1 MMKKVGID
9 SIAYYVPSL
18 YVDIEELAI
27 KRDIPPKKLI
37 NGLGLKKMAT
47 PDYDEDSA
55 SIAANSLFR
64 LIKENNINPTEVGR
78 VYLGT
83 ESGVDASKPTSS
95 YVVEILEEVFAK
107 QYGERCFKNCD
118 IVDLTFACAGAVD
131 ALQNCCD
138 WVRNGE
144 NRKAI
149 VIASDIAKYELNS
162 TGEYTQGAGS
172 VSMLICDD
180 PSIISFNGS
189 WGVST
194 KGIGDFFKPRRLFK
208 KSNILIEAAKLL
220 KQEISSNEAE
230 TILEGANS
238 KFWSDSNDLIEV
250 YKEEPI
256 FEGQFS
262 NESYKE
268 RVYEALENFNE
279 QNERDVLNEWENII
293 FHLPYAFHGR
303 RMIINKWLDWMSENG
318 RSEEIYSEIGRPESN
333 IDKDWIKKVSKSNL
347 YNKFIEDKI
356 APGEKASSEIG
367 NMYTA
372 SIFMALI
379 SSLVDGVENDKDFE
393 DKKIGFISY
402 GSGSKAKIFEGTVQK
417 NWIEKISS
425 IKLYDSLNKRKKI
438 SIDIYENLHKR
449 RVTSNINNNDGIIKL
464 NRISDGEFTE
474 GLRNYLKY

>member
-1 MMKKVGID
+1 MKKVGID
-9 SIAYYVPSL
+9 SLAYYVPSL
-18 YVDIEELAI
+18 YVDIEELATE
-27 KRDIPPKKLI
+27 RDISSEKLVR
-37 NGLGLKKMAT
+37 GLGLKKMAT

-64 LIKENNINPTEVGR
+64 LIKENNIDPREVGR

-83 ESGVDASKPTSS
+83 ESGVDSSKPTSS
-95 YVVEILEEVFAK
+95 YVVEILEEVFSA

-144 NRKAI
+144 KRKAI

-172 VSMLICDD
+172 VSMLISES

-194 KGIGDFFKPRRLFK
+194 KGIGDFFKPRRIFK
-208 KSNILIEAAKLL
+208 RSNILIEAAKLL
-220 KQEISSNEAE
+220 NKEISSNEAE
-230 TILEGANS
+230 TLLATSDS
-238 KFWSDSNDLIEV
+238 KFWSDSNEIVEV

-268 RVYEALENFNE
+268 RVYEAIENFNE
-279 QNERDVLNEWENII
+279 QNQRNILTDWENII

-303 RMIINKWLDWMSENG
+303 RMIINKWLDWMSENDKI
-318 RSEEIYSEIGRPESN
+318 EEIYSEIGKPESKQ
-333 IDKDWIKKVSKSNL
+333 DKDWIKKVSKSSL
-347 YNKFIEDKI
+347 YKNI
-356 APGEKASSEIG
+356 
-367 NMYTA
+367 
-372 SIFMALI
+372 
-379 SSLVDGVENDKDFE
+379 VEN
-393 DKKIGFISY
+393 KK
-402 GSGSKAKIFEGTVQK
+402 
-417 NWIEKISS
+417 SS
-425 IKLYDSLNKRKKI
+425 FT
-438 SIDIYENLHKR
+438 IYLFK
-449 RVTSNINNNDGIIKL
+449 
-464 NRISDGEFTE
+464 
-474 GLRNYLKY
+474 

>member
-1 MMKKVGID
+1 MKKVGID
-9 SIAYYVPSL
+9 SLAYYVPSL
-18 YVDIEELAI
+18 YVDIEELAT
-27 KRDIPPKKLI
+27 KRDISAEKLVK
-37 NGLGLKKMAT
+37 GLGLKKMAT

-64 LIKENNINPTEVGR
+64 LIKENNIDPREVGR

-83 ESGVDASKPTSS
+83 ESGVDSSKPTSS
-95 YVVEILEEVFAK
+95 YVVEILEEVFSA

-144 NRKAI
+144 KRKAI

-172 VSMLICDD
+172 VSMLISES

-194 KGIGDFFKPRRLFK
+194 KGIGDFFKPRRIFK
-208 KSNILIEAAKLL
+208 RSNILIEAAKLL
-220 KQEISSNEAE
+220 NKEISSNEAE
-230 TILEGANS
+230 TLLATSDS
-238 KFWSDSNDLIEV
+238 KFWSDSNEIVEV

-268 RVYEALENFNE
+268 RVYEAIENFNE
-279 QNERDVLNEWENII
+279 QNQRNILTDWENII

-303 RMIINKWLDWMSENG
+303 RMIINKWLDWMSENDKI
-318 RSEEIYSEIGRPESN
+318 EEIYSEIGKPESKQ
-333 IDKDWIKKVSKSNL
+333 DKDWIKKVSKSSL
-347 YNKFIEDKI
+347 YKNFVENKI
-356 APGEKASSEIG
+356 APGEMASSEIG

-372 SIFMALI
+372 SIFMSLI
-379 SSLVDGVENDKDFE
+379 SSLVDAANNDKKFE

-417 NWIEKISS
+417 NWIKKINT
-425 IKLYDSLNKRKKI
+425 IKLFDGLNKRKKI
-438 SIDIYENLHKR
+438 SIDIYEKLHNRKI
-449 RVTSNINNNDGIIKL
+449 TSNINNNDGVIKL
-464 NRISDGEFTE
+464 NKISDGEFTE

>member
-1 MMKKVGID
+1 MKKVGID
-9 SIAYYVPSL
+9 SLAYYVPSL
-18 YVDIEELAI
+18 YVDIEELAV
-27 KRDIPPKKLI
+27 KRNIVPEKLVK
-37 NGLGLKKMAT
+37 GLGLKKMAT
-47 PDYDEDSA
+47 PDFDEDSA

-64 LIKENNINPTEVGR
+64 LIKDNKIDPTKIGR

-95 YVVEILEEVFAK
+95 YVVEILEDVFAEEFGK
-107 QYGERCFKNCD
+107 RCFKNCD

-138 WVRNGE
+138 WVKNGE

-172 VSMLICDD
+172 VSMLVCEN
-180 PSIISFNGS
+180 PSIISFNGA

-208 KSNILIEAAKLL
+208 KTNVLIEAAKLL
-220 KQEISSNEAE
+220 KKDISVNEAE
-230 TILEGANS
+230 LLLENADS

-262 NESYKE
+262 NESYRE
-268 RVYEALENFNE
+268 RVYEAIENFNQ
-279 QNERDVLNEWENII
+279 QNQRDILNEWENII

-303 RMIINKWLDWMSENG
+303 RMIVNKWLDWMQENG
-318 RSEEIYSEIGRPESN
+318 KSELIYSEVGHPSPEN
-333 IDKDWIKKVSKSNL
+333 KEEWVKKVSKSKL
-347 YNKFIEDKI
+347 YSNFVNDKI
-356 APGEKASSEIG
+356 APGERASSEIG

-372 SIFMALI
+372 SIFMSLL
-379 SSLVDGVENDKDFE
+379 SSLECAIYKNINITN
-393 DKKIGFISY
+393 KKIGFISY
-402 GSGSKAKIFEGTVQK
+402 GSGSKAKIFEGTIQR
-417 NWIEKISS
+417 NWAEKISS
-425 IKLYDSLNKRKKI
+425 LNLFDGLNKRKKI
-438 SIDIYENLHKR
+438 SIETYEKLHR
-449 RVTSNINNNDGIIKL
+449 RKVNSNINNNDGIIKL
-464 NRISDGEFTE
+464 NKISEGEFTQ
-474 GLRNYLKY
+474 GLRNYIKH

>member
-1 MMKKVGID
+1 MIKVGID
-9 SIAYYVPSL
+9 SISYYVPSL
-18 YVDIEELAI
+18 YVDIEELATA
-27 KRDIPPKKLI
+27 RDIPSEKLVK
-37 NGLGLKKMAT
+37 GLGLKKMAT

-55 SIAANSLFR
+55 SIAANSLYR
-64 LIKENNINPTEVGR
+64 LIKENNIDPRKVGR

-95 YVVEILEEVFAK
+95 YVVEILEDICAEEF
-107 QYGERCFKNCD
+107 GERCFKNCD

-144 NRKAI
+144 NRQAI

-172 VSMLICDD
+172 VSMLICEN

-208 KSNILIEAAKLL
+208 KSNILMEAARLLGKEVSSSEAEKLL
-220 KQEISSNEAE
+220 HK
-230 TILEGANS
+230 TDS
-238 KFWSDSNDLIEV
+238 KFWSDSNDFVEV

-268 RVYEALENFNE
+268 RVYEAIEDFNE
-279 QNERDVLNEWENII
+279 QNQRDILSDWENII
-293 FHLPYAFHGR
+293 FHLPYAYHGR
-303 RMIINKWLDWMSENG
+303 RMIVNKWMDWMKENNQL
-318 RSEEIYSEIGRPESN
+318 EKIYSEIGKPNSSE
-333 IDKDWIKKVSKSNL
+333 DKDWIKKISKSDI
-347 YNKFIEDKI
+347 YKSFIEDKI
-356 APGEKASSEIG
+356 SPGEKASSEIG

-372 SIFMALI
+372 SIFMSLI
-379 SSLVDGVENDKDFE
+379 SSLVEAFEKDRELEN
-393 DKKIGFISY
+393 KKIGFISY
-402 GSGSKAKIFEGTVQK
+402 GSGSKAKIFEGTIQK
-417 NWIEKISS
+417 DWIIKTKP
-425 IKLYDSLNKRKKI
+425 IKLFENLDNRKKV
-438 SIDIYENLHKR
+438 SVDIYEKLHKR
-449 RVTSNINNNDGIIKL
+449 KISSNINNNDGIIKL
-464 NRISDGEFTE
+464 SKISNDEFTE
-474 GLRNYLKY
+474 GLRNYIKY

>member
-1 MMKKVGID
+1 MKKVGID
-9 SIAYYVPSL
+9 SLAYYVPSL
-18 YVDIEELAI
+18 YVDIEELATE
-27 KRDIPPKKLI
+27 RDISSEKLVR
-37 NGLGLKKMAT
+37 GLGLKKMAT

-64 LIKENNINPTEVGR
+64 LIKENNIDPREVGR

-83 ESGVDASKPTSS
+83 ESGVDSSKPTSS
-95 YVVEILEEVFAK
+95 YVVEILEEVFSE

-144 NRKAI
+144 KRKAI

-172 VSMLICDD
+172 VSMLISES

-194 KGIGDFFKPRRLFK
+194 KGIGDFFKPRRIFK
-208 KSNILIEAAKLL
+208 RSNILIEAAKLL
-220 KQEISSNEAE
+220 NKEISSNEAE
-230 TILEGANS
+230 TLLATSDS
-238 KFWSDSNDLIEV
+238 KFWSDSNEIVEV

-268 RVYEALENFNE
+268 RVYEAIENFNE
-279 QNERDVLNEWENII
+279 QNQRNILTDWENII

-303 RMIINKWLDWMSENG
+303 RMIINKWLDWMSENDKI
-318 RSEEIYSEIGRPESN
+318 EEIYSEIGKPESN
-333 IDKDWIKKVSKSNL
+333 QDKDWIKKVSKSSL
-347 YNKFIEDKI
+347 YKNFVENKI
-356 APGEKASSEIG
+356 APGEMASSEIG

-372 SIFMALI
+372 SIFMSLI
-379 SSLVDGVENDKDFE
+379 SSLVDAANNGKKFE

-417 NWIEKISS
+417 NWIKKINT
-425 IKLYDSLNKRKKI
+425 IKLFDGLNKRKKI
-438 SIDIYENLHKR
+438 SIDIYEKLHNRKI
-449 RVTSNINNNDGIIKL
+449 TSNINNNDGVIKL
-464 NRISDGEFTE
+464 NKISDGEFTE

>member
-1 MMKKVGID
+1 MKKVGID
-9 SIAYYVPSL
+9 SFAYYVPSL
-18 YVDIEELAI
+18 YVDIEELATE
-27 KRDIPPKKLI
+27 RDISSEKLVR
-37 NGLGLKKMAT
+37 GLGLKKMAT

-64 LIKENNINPTEVGR
+64 LIKENNIDPREVGR

-83 ESGVDASKPTSS
+83 ESGVDSSKPTSS
-95 YVVEILEEVFAK
+95 YVVEILEEVFSE

-144 NRKAI
+144 KRKAI

-172 VSMLICDD
+172 VSMLISES

-194 KGIGDFFKPRRLFK
+194 KGIGDFFKPRRIFK
-208 KSNILIEAAKLL
+208 RSNILIEAAKLL
-220 KQEISSNEAE
+220 NKEISSNEAE
-230 TILEGANS
+230 TLLATSDS
-238 KFWSDSNDLIEV
+238 KFWSDSNEIVEV

-268 RVYEALENFNE
+268 RVYEAIENFNE
-279 QNERDVLNEWENII
+279 QNQRNILTDWENII

-303 RMIINKWLDWMSENG
+303 RMIINKWLDWMSENDKI
-318 RSEEIYSEIGRPESN
+318 EEIYSEIGKPESKQ
-333 IDKDWIKKVSKSNL
+333 DKDWIKKVSKSSL
-347 YNKFIEDKI
+347 YKNFVENKI
-356 APGEKASSEIG
+356 APGEMASSEIG

-372 SIFMALI
+372 SIFMSLI
-379 SSLVDGVENDKDFE
+379 SSLVDAANNDKKFE

-417 NWIEKISS
+417 NWIKKINT
-425 IKLYDSLNKRKKI
+425 IKLFDGLNKRKKI
-438 SIDIYENLHKR
+438 SIDIYEKLHNRKI
-449 RVTSNINNNDGIIKL
+449 TSNINNNDGVIKL
-464 NRISDGEFTE
+464 NKISDGEFTE

>member
-1 MMKKVGID
+1 MKKVGID
-9 SIAYYVPSL
+9 SLSYYVPSL
-18 YVDIEELAI
+18 YVDIEELARA
-27 KRDIPPKKLI
+27 RDIPSEKLVK
-37 NGLGLKKMAT
+37 GLGLKKMAT

-55 SIAANSLFR
+55 SIAANSLHR
-64 LIKENNINPTEVGR
+64 LIRENNIDPRKIGR

-95 YVVEILEEVFAK
+95 YVVEILEDVFAEE
-107 QYGERCFKNCD
+107 YGERCFKNCD

-144 NRKAI
+144 NRQAI

-172 VSMLICDD
+172 VSMLICED

-194 KGIGDFFKPRRLFK
+194 KGIGDFFKPRRMFK

-220 KQEISSNEAE
+220 GQEVSSNEAE
-230 TILEGANS
+230 VLLDKADS

-268 RVYEALENFNE
+268 RVYEAIENFNE
-279 QNERDVLNEWENII
+279 QNQRDILSDWENII
-293 FHLPYAFHGR
+293 FHLPYAYHGR
-303 RMIINKWLDWMSENG
+303 RMIVNKWLDWMKENENFD
-318 RSEEIYSEIGRPESN
+318 SIYSEIGKPESLN
-333 IDKDWIKKVSKSNL
+333 DNEWIKKVAKSSI
-347 YNKFIEDKI
+347 YKSFVEEKI
-356 APGEKASSEIG
+356 SPGERASSEIG

-372 SIFMALI
+372 SIFMSLI
-379 SSLVDGVENDKDFE
+379 SSLVEAVEKDKKFE
-393 DKKIGFISY
+393 NKKIGFISY
-402 GSGSKAKIFEGTVQK
+402 GSGSKAKIFEGT
-417 NWIEKISS
+417 IEKDWIIKTEP
-425 IKLYDSLNKRKKI
+425 IKLFENLENRKKV
-438 SIDIYENLHKR
+438 SVDIYEKLHKR
-449 RVTSNINNNDGIIKL
+449 KISSNINNNDGIIKL
-464 NRISDGEFTE
+464 SKISDGEFTE
-474 GLRNYLKY
+474 GLRNYRKY

>member
-1 MMKKVGID
+1 MKKVGID
-9 SIAYYVPSL
+9 SLAYYVPSL
-18 YVDIEELAI
+18 YVDIEELATE
-27 KRDIPPKKLI
+27 RDISSEKLVR
-37 NGLGLKKMAT
+37 GLGLKKMAT

-64 LIKENNINPTEVGR
+64 LIKENNIDPREVGR

-83 ESGVDASKPTSS
+83 ESGVDSSKPTSS
-95 YVVEILEEVFAK
+95 YVVEILEEVFSE

-144 NRKAI
+144 KRKAI

-172 VSMLICDD
+172 VSMLISES

-194 KGIGDFFKPRRLFK
+194 KGIGDFFKPRRIFK
-208 KSNILIEAAKLL
+208 RSNILIEAAKLL
-220 KQEISSNEAE
+220 NKEISSNEAE
-230 TILEGANS
+230 TLLATSDS
-238 KFWSDSNDLIEV
+238 KFWSDSNEIVEV

-268 RVYEALENFNE
+268 RVYEAIENFNE
-279 QNERDVLNEWENII
+279 QNQRNILTDWENII

-303 RMIINKWLDWMSENG
+303 RMIINKWLDWMSENDKI
-318 RSEEIYSEIGRPESN
+318 EEIYSEIGKPESN
-333 IDKDWIKKVSKSNL
+333 QDKDWIKKVSKSSL
-347 YNKFIEDKI
+347 YKNFVENKI
-356 APGEKASSEIG
+356 APGEMASSEIG

-372 SIFMALI
+372 SIFMSLI
-379 SSLVDGVENDKDFE
+379 SSLVDAANNDKNFE

-417 NWIEKISS
+417 NWIKKINT
-425 IKLYDSLNKRKKI
+425 IKLFDGLNKRKKI
-438 SIDIYENLHKR
+438 SIDIYEKLHNRKI
-449 RVTSNINNNDGIIKL
+449 TSNINNNDGVIKL
-464 NRISDGEFTE
+464 NKISDGEFTE

>member
-1 MMKKVGID
+1 MKKVGID
-9 SIAYYVPSL
+9 SLSYYVPSL
-18 YVDIEELAI
+18 YVDIEELATV
-27 KRDIPPKKLI
+27 RDIPSDKLVK
-37 NGLGLKKMAT
+37 GLGLKKMAT

-55 SIAANSLFR
+55 SIAANSLYK
-64 LIKENNINPTEVGR
+64 LIKQNNIDPREVGR

-95 YVVEILEEVFAK
+95 YVVEILEDVFAEE
-107 QYGERCFKNCD
+107 YGERCFKNCD

-138 WVRNGE
+138 WVRNGS

-172 VSMLICDD
+172 VSMLICED
-180 PSIISFNGS
+180 PSIISFNGA

-194 KGIGDFFKPRRLFK
+194 KGIGDFFKPRRIFK
-208 KSNILIEAAKLL
+208 KSNILIEAAKILG
-220 KQEISSNEAE
+220 KEVSSNEAE
-230 TILEGANS
+230 ILLDKTES

-268 RVYEALENFNE
+268 RVYEAIENFNE
-279 QNERDVLNEWENII
+279 QNQRDILSDWENII
-293 FHLPYAFHGR
+293 FHLPYAYHGR
-303 RMIINKWLDWMSENG
+303 RMIVNKWLDWMKENENFD
-318 RSEEIYSEIGRPESN
+318 SIYSEIGKPESSN
-333 IDKDWIKKVSKSNL
+333 DNEWIKKVAKSSI
-347 YNKFIEDKI
+347 YKSFVEEKI
-356 APGEKASSEIG
+356 SPGEKASSEIG

-372 SIFMALI
+372 SIFMSLI
-379 SSLVDGVENDKDFE
+379 SSLVEAIEKGKKFEN
-393 DKKIGFISY
+393 KKIGFISY

-417 NWIEKISS
+417 DWINKIKP
-425 IKLYDSLNKRKKI
+425 INLFDNLNRRKKI
-438 SIDIYENLHKR
+438 DIDVYENLHKR
-449 RVTSNINNNDGIIKL
+449 KITSNINNNDGVIKL
-464 NRISDGEFTE
+464 TKISTGEFDE
-474 GLRNYLKY
+474 GLRNYKKY

>member
-1 MMKKVGID
+1 MKKVGID
-9 SIAYYVPSL
+9 SLAYYVPSL
-18 YVDIEELAI
+18 YVDIEELAL
-27 KRDIPPKKLI
+27 KRDISPEKLVK
-37 NGLGLKKMAT
+37 GLGLKKMAT

-64 LIKENNINPTEVGR
+64 LIKENNIDPRKVGR

-95 YVVEILEEVFAK
+95 YVVEILEEVFFE

-144 NRKAI
+144 NRQAI

-172 VSMLICDD
+172 VSMLIAEN

-194 KGIGDFFKPRRLFK
+194 KGIGDFFKPRREYK
-208 KSNILIEAAKLL
+208 RSNILIEAAKLL
-220 KQEISSNEAE
+220 DKEISSNEAE
-230 TILEGANS
+230 KLLAHADS
-238 KFWSDSNDLIEV
+238 KFWSDSNEIVEV

-268 RVYEALENFNE
+268 RVYEALENFND
-279 QNERDVLNEWENII
+279 QNQRNVLNEWENII

-303 RMIINKWLDWMSENG
+303 RMITNKWVDWMSENDKI
-318 RSEEIYSEIGRPESN
+318 EEVYSEIGKPKSSQ
-333 IDKDWIKKVSKSNL
+333 DSDWMKKVSKSNR
-347 YNKFIEDKI
+347 YTKFVEEKI
-356 APGEKASSEIG
+356 APGEMASSEIG

-372 SIFMALI
+372 SIFMSLI
-379 SSLVDGVENDKDFE
+379 STLVDGVNNNKDFE
-393 DKKIGFISY
+393 NKKIGFISY

-417 NWIEKISS
+417 NWIEKIRA
-425 IKLYDSLNKRKKI
+425 INLFDSLNKRKKI
-438 SIDIYENLHKR
+438 SIDIYEQLHNR
-449 RVTSNINNNDGIIKL
+449 RITSNINNNDGVIKL
-464 NRISDGEFTE
+464 NKSFDGEFTE

>member
-1 MMKKVGID
+1 MKKVGID
-9 SIAYYVPSL
+9 SLAYYVPSL
-18 YVDIEELAI
+18 YVDIEELATE
-27 KRDIPPKKLI
+27 RDISSEKLVR
-37 NGLGLKKMAT
+37 GLGLKKMAT

-64 LIKENNINPTEVGR
+64 LIKENNIDPREVGR

-83 ESGVDASKPTSS
+83 ESGVDSSKPTSS
-95 YVVEILEEVFAK
+95 YVVEILEEVFSE

-144 NRKAI
+144 KRKAI

-172 VSMLICDD
+172 VSMLISES

-194 KGIGDFFKPRRLFK
+194 KGIGDFFKPRRIFK
-208 KSNILIEAAKLL
+208 RSNILIEAAKLL
-220 KQEISSNEAE
+220 NKEISSNEAE
-230 TILEGANS
+230 TLLATSDS
-238 KFWSDSNDLIEV
+238 KFWSDSNEIVEV

-268 RVYEALENFNE
+268 RVYEAIENFNE
-279 QNERDVLNEWENII
+279 QNQRNILTDWENII

-303 RMIINKWLDWMSENG
+303 RMIINKWLDWMSENDKI
-318 RSEEIYSEIGRPESN
+318 EEIYSEIGKPESN
-333 IDKDWIKKVSKSNL
+333 QDKDWIKKVSKSSL
-347 YNKFIEDKI
+347 YKNFVENKI
-356 APGEKASSEIG
+356 APGEMASSEIG

-372 SIFMALI
+372 SIFMSLI
-379 SSLVDGVENDKDFE
+379 SSLVDAANNDKKFE

-417 NWIEKISS
+417 
-425 IKLYDSLNKRKKI
+425 L
-438 SIDIYENLHKR
+438 
-449 RVTSNINNNDGIIKL
+449 T
-464 NRISDGEFTE
+464 
-474 GLRNYLKY
+474 

>member
-1 MMKKVGID
+1 
-9 SIAYYVPSL
+9 
-18 YVDIEELAI
+18 
-27 KRDIPPKKLI
+27 
-37 NGLGLKKMAT
+37 
-47 PDYDEDSA
+47 
-55 SIAANSLFR
+55 
-64 LIKENNINPTEVGR
+64 
-78 VYLGT
+78 
-83 ESGVDASKPTSS
+83 
-95 YVVEILEEVFAK
+95 
-107 QYGERCFKNCD
+107 
-118 IVDLTFACAGAVD
+118 
-131 ALQNCCD
+131 
-138 WVRNGE
+138 
-144 NRKAI
+144 
-149 VIASDIAKYELNS
+149 
-162 TGEYTQGAGS
+162 
-172 VSMLICDD
+172 MLICED

-208 KSNILIEAAKLL
+208 KSNILVEAAKLL
-220 KQEISSNEAE
+220 KQEISSSEAE
-230 TILEGANS
+230 IILEDADS
-238 KFWSDSNDLIEV
+238 KFWSDSSDLIEV

-268 RVYEALENFNE
+268 RVYEALENFNK
-279 QNERDVLNEWENII
+279 QNQRDVLNEWENII

-303 RMIINKWLDWMSENG
+303 RMIVNKWLDWMSENG
-318 RSEEIYSEIGRPESN
+318 RAEEIYSEIGRPESN
-333 IDKDWIKKVSKSNL
+333 QDKDWMKKVSKSNL
-347 YNKFIEDKI
+347 YKKFIEDKI

-379 SSLVDGVENDKDFE
+379 SSLVDGFENDKDFE
-393 DKKIGFISY
+393 NKKIGFVSY

-417 NWIEKISS
+417 NWIEKVSS

-464 NRISDGEFTE
+464 NKISDGEFTE